1 VEKGTTEVIT
11 GCMFSGKSEE
21 LLRRTKR
28 AIIAHETV
36 RLFKPSIDK
45 RHGED
50 KISSHSGLAQEAICI
65 DPEKPFDILI
75 HLQDINCDV
84 VAIDEA
90 QFFNEDLFM
99 LLVDDL
105 VDMGIR
111 VIIAG
116 LDTDYKRKPWEPIPT
131 LMALA
136 NSVTKFN
143 AICVARVGESTCGK
157 DANCTQRVG
166 GGVERVEIGGEDIY
180 EARCLDHH
188 SIPKLS

>member
-1 VEKGTTEVIT
+1 MEKGISEVIT
-11 GCMFSGKSEE
+11 GCMFSGKTEE

-28 AIIAHETV
+28 ALIAHEIV
-36 RLFKPSIDK
+36 RLFKPSTDN
-45 RHGED
+45 RHSED

-65 DPEKPFDILI
+65 DPENPFDILI
-75 HLQDINCDV
+75 HLQDVNCDV

-90 QFFNEDLFM
+90 QFFNEDLV
-99 LLVDDL
+99 LLVESL
-105 VDMGIR
+105 IGKGIR

-136 NSVTKFN
+136 NFVTKFN

-157 DANCTQRVG
+157 EANCTQRVG
-166 GGVERVEIGGEDIY
+166 GGVERVEVGGEDIY
-180 EARCLDHH
+180 EARCLDHY
-188 SIPKLS
+188 SFPKLS